1 MDNNIIKLF
10 LIIVLL
16 GLIYTIFSKF
26 RYFNNLFSNNK
37 ENYENMKAKVFT
49 VYGATSNA
57 GKYASNLEAY
67 NTELKNSLL
76 IPTYRRDYENA
87 IQSLEE
93 IVGYLMIEVLL
104 SIDTKNMAQ
113 QDIINE
119 LNKVNILADAQRN
132 LVNSVLP
139 FLDRQ

>member
-1 MDNNIIKLF
+1 MDTNIIKLI
-10 LIIVLL
+10 LIVVLL

-26 RYFNNLFSNNK
+26 RYFNNK
-37 ENYENMKAKVFT
+37 ENYENIKADGFT

-57 GKYASNLEAY
+57 VNYASKLDAY

-87 IQSLEE
+87 IQTLEE

-104 SIDTKNMAQ
+104 SIDTKNMTQ
-113 QDIINE
+113 QDIIDE